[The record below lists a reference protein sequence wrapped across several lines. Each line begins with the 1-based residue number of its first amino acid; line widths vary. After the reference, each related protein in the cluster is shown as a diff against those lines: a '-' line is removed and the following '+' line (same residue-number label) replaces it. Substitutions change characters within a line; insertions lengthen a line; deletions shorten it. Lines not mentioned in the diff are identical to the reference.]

1 MALQPGDLK
10 KLQMQQ
16 DLLTLGSEGQA
27 KYIHI
32 PPPMIFNREII

>member
-1 MALQPGDLK
+1 MALQPGDVK

-16 DLLTLGSEGQA
+16 DLTLASEGQA